1 MLFVK
6 LLLPG
11 VIISLFSVMILSLNG
26 VAPANSSD
34 YGVFT
39 NDSTPYGS
47 PYSNWIE
54 KWWIWWDGIPNDMH
68 PAKDYSNS
76 ERCSVMQNG
85 PVWFLP
91 DVLPAAGN
99 LNYHCNIPAGK
110 AILLPITTS
119 NCDKGF
125 NPAMTDTELTECAD
139 NILTPISNMIVTV
152 DGTKIDV
159 SRLLAKT
166 SFFNVTFPEP
176 PVDIWGAVQPGTYK
190 GIATG
195 YFLFLHDLSPGK
207 HHIGLHVIDL
217 LKGNEGPPPRFDPP
231 REFGF
236 DIFVQ

>member
-1 MLFVK
+1 VQLA
-6 LLLPG
+6 LIG
-11 VIISLFSVMILSLNG
+11 VFLIVLSVMIFTLSSIATSAG
-26 VAPANSSD
+26 ST

-39 NDSTPYGS
+39 SDSMPFGR
-47 PYSNWIE
+47 PYSHWVQD
-54 KWWIWWDGIPNDMH
+54 WWIWWDGIPNDKH
-68 PAKDYSNS
+68 PAKDYSDS
-76 ERCSVMQNG
+76 ERCSVMQDG

-99 LNYHCNIPAGK
+99 LDYRCNIPVGK

-125 NPAMTDTELTECAD
+125 NPDMTDSQLSECAD
-139 NILTPISNMIVTV
+139 NILTPISNMNITV
-152 DGTKIDV
+152 DGKRIDV
-159 SRLLAKT
+159 NKLLAKT
-166 SFFNVTFPEP
+166 DFFNVTYPDP
-176 PVDIWGAVQPGTYK
+176 PVDIWGPVPAGPGTYK

-207 HHIGLHVIDL
+207 HKIDLHVIDL

-236 DIFVQ
+236 EVFVQ